1 MSHESGCLIITD
13 SSSSVSLLS
22 WALPQARPPLVL
34 TSPCEVDR
42 AEAGQVRPARLERRR
57 AEESSWIRVWV
68 SVCQLPAWVS
78 TLHPT
83 GGLGTCSRAFYS
95 PEPLPLNWFPFPFF
109 MVKEE
114 LNDQFSY
121 TKTSICNDSGDIS
134 GILGMRK
141 RVKSILKN
149 DASLQGKCTSPGTPT
164 HSPLWFDCCQFT
176 VWRPETTD
184 MPLPG
189 RLRKI
194 VLCVCQAVRMCIQ
207 FRRLLGTMH
216 CVPGPMLRP
225 KIQRRDNRTSKS
237 LSIERCRHKGR

>member
-149 DASLQGKCTSPGTPT
+149 DLEHIARKVHLPRHPHTLP
-164 HSPLWFDCCQFT
+164 FM
-176 VWRPETTD
+176 VW
-184 MPLPG
+184 L
-189 RLRKI
+189 
-194 VLCVCQAVRMCIQ
+194 
-207 FRRLLGTMH
+207 
-216 CVPGPMLRP
+216 
-225 KIQRRDNRTSKS
+225 
-237 LSIERCRHKGR
+237 LSIYSVETWDYWYASSWETKKDRAVCVSGCTNVHPVPQTLRNHALCARPHATT